1 MLSTIWLKIT
11 WYQKLQADLG
21 LMQQLLIG
29 VIKAFMPFL
38 VIYLFWVLF
47 FALVS
52 IILENNRSLALSYT
66 GLPYAFEGYFMTTFE
81 NSLGNVSAPTI
92 GFFSNSEGE
101 KKFLD
106 ELRVFLVYA
115 FWFVM

>member
-1 MLSTIWLKIT
+1 M
-11 WYQKLQADLG
+11 G

-52 IILENNRSLALSYT
+52 ITLGDNHSLALSYT
-66 GLPYAFEGYFMTTFE
+66 GLPYIFEGYFMVTFE
-81 NSLGNVSAPTI
+81 NSIGNISSPSV
-92 GFFSNSEGE
+92 GFYTNSNAE

-106 ELRVFLVYA
+106 
-115 FWFVM
+115 

>member
-1 MLSTIWLKIT
+1 M
-11 WYQKLQADLG
+11 G

-52 IILENNRSLALSYT
+52 ITLGDNHSLALSYT
-66 GLPYAFEGYFMTTFE
+66 GLPYAFEGYFLTTFE
-81 NSLGNVSAPTI
+81 NSLGNINNPSI
-92 GFFSNSEGE
+92 GWYKNSNGE
-101 KKFLD
+101 KKFAD
-106 ELRVFLVYA
+106 EIRVILIYLY
-115 FWFVM
+115 WFIM